1 MVIIDRFTKM
11 VRLKATTISIS
22 SEEIAKV
29 YWDEIWKLHRG
40 LQFASK
46 FIEEFMKA
54 LGTTRQ
60 LSTAHYPWIDK

>member
-29 YWDEIWKLHRG
+29 YWNEI
-40 LQFASK
+40 
-46 FIEEFMKA
+46 
-54 LGTTRQ
+54 
-60 LSTAHYPWIDK
+60 